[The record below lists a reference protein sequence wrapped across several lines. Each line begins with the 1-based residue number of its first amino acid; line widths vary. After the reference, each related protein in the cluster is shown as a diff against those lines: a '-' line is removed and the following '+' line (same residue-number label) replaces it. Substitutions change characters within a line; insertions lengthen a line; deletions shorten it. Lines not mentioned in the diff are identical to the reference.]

1 MLRGT
6 GEEREG
12 ALLRR
17 IKGAGQ
23 ASKTGGFGFVTGAE
37 SGAKRRAM
45 TIVARIDGVERVGD
59 DVRRLIAAGVDGI
72 EVAARTPEDIR
83 ALAEAL
89 ADADI
94 PYGVYVAVS
103 EGSHLEDVA
112 SLTGVAGLDWIHV
125 TTEAPARLL
134 ADKTGKDADGKG
146 KTRLVGV
153 SPDMP
158 PGRLAGVAGLKADLV
173 VVDRPAATGPFTV
186 DTLLALRTIQG
197 ATRGPVLAGTSLGIL
212 PDDIQVLHDNDV
224 AGVLVTGGPA
234 AAEAFI
240 EAIEKL

>member
-12 ALLRR
+12 ALLKR

-23 ASKTGGFGFVTGAE
+23 TSKTGGFGFVTGAE

-45 TIVARIDGVERVGD
+45 TVVARIDDARRVGD
-59 DVRRLIAAGVDGI
+59 DVRRLVAAKVDGI
-72 EVAARTPEDIR
+72 ELAARDPRDIQ

-89 ADADI
+89 AGADI
-94 PYGVYVAVS
+94 PYGVYIAVS
-103 EGSHLEDVA
+103 EGIDTA
-112 SLTGVAGLDWIHV
+112 ALTAVDGLDWVHL
-125 TTEAPARLL
+125 TAEAPARLL
-134 ADKTGKDADGKG
+134 SGKEADGLHV
-146 KTRLVGV
+146 TRLVGV

-158 PGRLAGVAGLKADLV
+158 PGRLAGVAGLKADVV

-186 DTLLALRTIQG
+186 DALLALRTIQG
-197 ATRGPVLAGTSLGIL
+197 AARGPVLASTTLGLL
-212 PDDIQVLHDNDV
+212 PDDIAVLHDNDI

-234 AAEAFI
+234 AVEAFI